1 MSKYIYETL
10 LGGTD
15 EKVSLDR
22 RVAAMKAVRKT
33 EEKFQ
38 EAMLM
43 KLMKAEYEAERL
55 GEKYKQMRIYEK
67 ELAGIKKELTAKEHN
82 NQFCFITVSPK
93 ESVSLEEFKKAVE
106 KSVSRNMFRDYLY
119 VYEQRGKST
128 DEQGKGFHTHILV
141 KRNLNYKPSKIAFN
155 LKNTFKNMTNVNNPQ
170 LLNIQHI
177 GHEFAKDKVD
187 YITSL
192 KTDEGKDE
200 KQKIDVIWRQAEDLS
215 PFYGNKDI
223 N

>member
-1 MSKYIYETL
+1 MSKSIYQAY
-10 LGGTD
+10 LGKLD
-15 EKVSLDR
+15 EKLSIEQ
-22 RVAAMKAVRKT
+22 RVEKMKALR
-33 EEKFQ
+33 EAEKKFESQ
-38 EAMLM
+38 LLMRLM
-43 KLMKAEYEAERL
+43 KKEYEAECL
-55 GEKYKQMRIYEK
+55 GETYKELRQYEK
-67 ELAGIKKELTAKEHN
+67 ELDGKKKELTAKEHN

-93 ESVSLEEFKKAVE
+93 ESVSLEEFKKSVE
-106 KSVSRNMFRDYLY
+106 KAVSRNMFRDYLY

-141 KRNLNYKPSKIAFN
+141 KRNLNYKPSKIGLN

-200 KQKIDVIWRQAEDLS
+200 KQKIDVIWRQAEDLL